1 MKSGVCPKCKGKNI
15 LVFSQ
20 DKKSKFVDC
29 EKLGNLRGEIFTT
42 RYVCCDCGFT
52 ERYFDDENLE
62 KLKKKYK
69 KVRG

>member
-1 MKSGVCPKCKGKNI
+1 MKNGTCPKCNSKEI

-20 DKKSKFVDC
+20 DGKEKFVDC
-29 EKLGNLRGEIFTT
+29 EKLGALRGEIVTT
-42 RYVCCDCGFT
+42 RYVCCDCGYT
-52 ERYFDDENLE
+52 ERYFEDDNLE